1 MFKRMTA
8 FSCLVLF
15 ALALSGCFD
24 SKGDGF
30 VGRWTGEDKTRM
42 FTPSFVMD
50 ISKEG
55 EVFHIDLETTNIT
68 RDLMGKNEKK
78 EKGLQRF
85 EGKAESDSVLSMA
98 NGLVT
103 MRLEGDVIYF
113 DNTTYTRA
121 K

>member
-30 VGRWTGEDKTRM
+30 VGRWTGENMKRM
-42 FTPSFVMD
+42 GKPTFVMD
-50 ISKEG
+50 ISKDG
-55 EVFHIDLETTNIT
+55 EMFHVNLETTDDI
-68 RDLMGKNEKK
+68 LGHGKREKSM
-78 EKGLQRF
+78 QRF
-85 EGKAESDSVLSMA
+85 EAKAESDSVLSMA

-103 MRLEGDVIYF
+103 MRLEGNVIYF
-113 DNTTYTRA
+113 DYITYTRA

>member
-1 MFKRMTA
+1 
-8 FSCLVLF
+8 
-15 ALALSGCFD
+15 
-24 SKGDGF
+24 
-30 VGRWTGEDKTRM
+30 M

>member
-30 VGRWTGEDKTRM
+30 VGRWTGEDMKRM
-42 FTPSFVMD
+42 GKPTYVMD
-50 ISKEG
+50 ISKDG
-55 EVFHIDLETTNIT
+55 EMFHVNLETT
-68 RDLMGKNEKK
+68 DDMWGDGKREKK
-78 EKGLQRF
+78 TQLF
-85 EGKAESDSVLSMA
+85 EGKAESDTVLSMVG
-98 NGLVT
+98 GLLT

>member
-1 MFKRMTA
+1 
-8 FSCLVLF
+8 
-15 ALALSGCFD
+15 
-24 SKGDGF
+24 
-30 VGRWTGEDKTRM
+30 
-42 FTPSFVMD
+42 
-50 ISKEG
+50 
-55 EVFHIDLETTNIT
+55 
-68 RDLMGKNEKK
+68 MGKNEKK